1 MEDYKLEIDVTS
13 STRWIQELKS
23 TTDQKATLV
32 TGMCHRT
39 QAGSERNQNFRITP
53 KSLVW
58 VPEIVVAS
66 GIISRDI
73 FKKQL

>member
-1 MEDYKLEIDVTS
+1 MEEYKLEIDVAS
-13 STRWIQELKS
+13 FTRWIQELKS

-39 QAGSERNQNFRITP
+39 QEGSEKRQNLRITP

-58 VPEIVVAS
+58 VPGIVVAS

>member
-23 TTDQKATLV
+23 TTDQKATFV

-58 VPEIVVAS
+58 VAEIVVAS

>member
-1 MEDYKLEIDVTS
+1 MEEYKLEIDVAS
-13 STRWIQELKS
+13 FTRWIQELKS

-39 QAGSERNQNFRITP
+39 QAGSEKRQNLRITP
-53 KSLVW
+53 KSLMW
-58 VPEIVVAS
+58 VPGIVVAS